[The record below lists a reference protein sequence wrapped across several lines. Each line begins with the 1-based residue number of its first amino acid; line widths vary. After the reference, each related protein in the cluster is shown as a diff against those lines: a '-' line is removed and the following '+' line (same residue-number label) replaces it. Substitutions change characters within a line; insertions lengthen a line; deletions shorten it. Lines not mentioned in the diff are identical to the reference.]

1 LAAFFDKGIL
11 AAIGN
16 SLSNFLYDESLVEC
30 LSTMYVNLI
39 LNNADQLTNF
49 FSINTPDSILNILE
63 EYNPK
68 ENNPIILNCILCIN
82 QFASDDAGIQQL
94 AETRFQEILFDTLE
108 RKNNDSEIIRFSTQ
122 LLSNYLSKDLGNNI
136 KRMNF
141 HKLIQILVLLQKLYY
156 YNSDVLININTIA
169 GYIIYYVGEK
179 YLKEKCVVIIN
190 ESVKIQDWNLNIIQ
204 MSFALL
210 IDIFESFPY
219 IIDNVFEEVMLS
231 CLNVMNNHDNS
242 EVLILTCKLI
252 LKFSNNYLYTYVMVN
267 NSLVQLISSLFDK
280 QSEIENSL
288 PIRDCLLQII
298 GLLIPEYHNAL
309 KVSEHL
315 MDKLIYYSNT
325 QEFADVQATFIVR
338 F

>member
-1 LAAFFDKGIL
+1 
-11 AAIGN
+11 
-16 SLSNFLYDESLVEC
+16 
-30 LSTMYVNLI
+30 
-39 LNNADQLTNF
+39 
-49 FSINTPDSILNILE
+49 
-63 EYNPK
+63 
-68 ENNPIILNCILCIN
+68 LNCILCIN